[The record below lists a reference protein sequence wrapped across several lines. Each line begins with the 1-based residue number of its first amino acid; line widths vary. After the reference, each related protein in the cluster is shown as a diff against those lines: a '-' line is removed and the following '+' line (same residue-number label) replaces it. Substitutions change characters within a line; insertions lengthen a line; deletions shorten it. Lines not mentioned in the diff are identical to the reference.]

1 MNGLQLPLYY
11 GKQYDVWILI
21 MFPQLDNLSLL
32 NCLRC
37 LFLYFL
43 TSLLNVNYRN
53 YNLQEVFLFHDCSFF
68 FFHHSSLFNMDI
80 LYFILED
87 RRWGM
92 IRKLCALYIASYFS
106 LLVFVPVFS
115 VERFLK
121 WLEIH
126 GYLLYY
132 LKVWH

>member
-68 FFHHSSLFNMDI
+68 FHHSALFNMDI
-80 LYFILED
+80 LYFILEE

-92 IRKLCALYIASYFS
+92 IRKLYIASYFS

-132 LKVWH
+132 LKVGH